1 MLSFVGLTIIRICG
15 EGGRGKGRSGVEEL
29 FFVQQ
34 FLQFDT
40 GMFLSFGYKFFFLYS
55 HTRFQ
60 GVQTFFFLDQ
70 LCIFLLHVVNTTY
83 APFLSPM
90 ISN

>member
-40 GMFLSFGYKFFFLYS
+40 GMFLSFGYKFFFS
-55 HTRFQ
+55 VFPHKISRCANI
-60 GVQTFFFLDQ
+60 FF
-70 LCIFLLHVVNTTY
+70 
-83 APFLSPM
+83 P
-90 ISN
+90 

>member
-40 GMFLSFGYKFFFLYS
+40 GMFLSFGYKFFFFCIPTQDFKVCK
-55 HTRFQ
+55 H
-60 GVQTFFFLDQ
+60 FFSLINCAFF
-70 LCIFLLHVVNTTY
+70 CC
-83 APFLSPM
+83 M
-90 ISN
+90 